1 MSREYPEQPLIGL
14 GAIVWKEG
22 RVLMVKRGRPPGEGV
37 WSLPGGLQQ
46 VGETV
51 AEGVRREIAEETGV
65 EIELLGLVEV
75 VDSVRRDAAGQVQYH
90 FTIIDY
96 AARWLA
102 GEAVA
107 GDDAADV
114 AWVAPEDIGGL
125 DTWAETARVIEK
137 SRDWLNRP

>member
-1 MSREYPEQPLIGL
+1 MSREYPDQPLVGL
-14 GAIVWKEG
+14 GAIVWKDG
-22 RVLMVKRGRPPGEGV
+22 RVLMIKRGRPPGEGI
-37 WSLPGGLQQ
+37 WSLPGGLQL

-75 VDSVRRDAAGQVQYH
+75 IDSVRRDDAGRVLYH

-96 AARWLA
+96 AARWIA

-114 AWVAPEDIGGL
+114 AWVAPEDLGRL
-125 DTWAETARVIEK
+125 ETWAETARVIEK
-137 SRDWLNRP
+137 SRDWLG